1 MAPPPPT
8 SANAASAPLQKAK
21 YDSLITKL
29 KLQDQIKQQDAELAG
44 DTTAGGKGK
53 GTERSISE
61 EWKGLS
67 LQEKKERMVLA
78 ARRCVSYSHRRL
90 DKLIA
95 Y

>member
-1 MAPPPPT
+1 LDPVAPPPST
-8 SANAASAPLQKAK
+8 ASSANAPALQKAR

-29 KLQDQIKQQDAELAG
+29 KLQEQVKQQDAELAG
-44 DTTAGGKGK
+44 DGTASGKGK

-78 ARRCVSYSHRRL
+78 ARR
-90 DKLIA
+90 
-95 Y
+95 